1 MSTTELLVRDSQ
13 QGGGSPR
20 TTAPRAQDPGPKPSA
35 VTERETLVSIT
46 GIVDIPDNNRAFVRT
61 SGYLPGPEDVYVTPA
76 QIRAYGLRKGD
87 LVTGAARPGRDSREE
102 SAQKSGQKSQER
114 SRQKA
119 IALVRVDT
127 VAGQAP
133 AAIRDRPD
141 FAKLT
146 PLYPQERLRLE
157 TESADL
163 TTRVIDLVSPI
174 GKGQRGLIVSPPK
187 AGKTIVLQAIAN
199 AITRNNSECHLM
211 VVLVDERP
219 EEVTDMQRSVKGEVI
234 SSTFDRSPQDHT
246 AVAELAIER
255 AKRLVELGRDVVVLL
270 DSITRL
276 GRAYNNTAAGNG
288 RLLTGGLDSKAQAL
302 PKRFLGAARNI
313 EDGGSLTILATALV
327 ETGSRMDD
335 HLFEEFKS
343 TGNMELRLNRSLADK
358 RIFPAVDL
366 VASSTRREEI
376 LLPLEEL
383 HAVSKLRRALH
394 SLEPSQALDLLLN
407 RITDTESNAE
417 LLLHIHSTA
426 AGPDRR

>member
-1 MSTTELLVRDSQ
+1 MSTTDVLVRADPD
-13 QGGGSPR
+13 GGRGVR
-20 TTAPRAQDPGPKPSA
+20 NRASGAQRPGPKPSA
-35 VTERETLVSIT
+35 VSDRETLVPVT
-46 GIVDIPDNNRAFVRT
+46 GIVDILDNNRAFVRT
-61 SGYLPGPEDVYVTPA
+61 SGYLPGPDDVYVSPA
-76 QIRAYGLRKGD
+76 QIQTYGLRKGD
-87 LVTGAARPGRDSREE
+87 LVTGAARQGRDPKEASG
-102 SAQKSGQKSQER
+102 QKSGQKS
-114 SRQKA
+114 RQKA
-119 IALVRVDT
+119 TALVRVDT
-127 VAGQAP
+127 VAGLTP
-133 AAIRDRPD
+133 EAARTRPD

-146 PLYPQERLRLE
+146 PLYPQERFRLE

-187 AGKTIVLQAIAN
+187 AGKTIVLQALAN
-199 AITRNNSECHLM
+199 AITRNNPECHLM

-234 SSTFDRSPQDHT
+234 SSTFDRSPEDHT

-255 AKRLVELGRDVVVLL
+255 AKRLVERGHDVVVLL

-288 RLLTGGLDSKAQAL
+288 RLLSGGLDSRAQAL

-313 EDGGSLTILATALV
+313 EDGGSLTIIATALV

-343 TGNMELRLNRSLADK
+343 TGNMELRLNRSLADR

-366 VASSTRREEI
+366 AASGTRREEI
-376 LLPLEEL
+376 LLSPEEL
-383 HAVSKLRRALH
+383 HAVSKLRRALQ
-394 SLEPSQALDLLLN
+394 SVEPSQALDLLLN
-407 RITDTESNAE
+407 RIADTESNIE
-417 LLLHIHSTA
+417 LLLQVHSTA
-426 AGPDRR
+426 PGPNRR

>member
-1 MSTTELLVRDSQ
+1 MSSTTELLVRDDQ
-13 QGGGSPR
+13 RGGNGAR
-20 TTAPRAQDPGPKPSA
+20 NRAPGARRPGPKPSV
-35 VTERETLVSIT
+35 VTEGETLVPIT
-46 GIVDIPDNNRAFVRT
+46 GIVDLVDNNRAFVRT
-61 SGYLPGPEDVYVTPA
+61 SGYLPGPDDVSVSPA
-76 QIRAYGLRKGD
+76 QIQTYGLRKGD
-87 LVTGAARPGRDSREE
+87 LVTGAARPGRDPRE
-102 SAQKSGQKSQER
+102 KSGQKLGQK
-114 SRQKA
+114 SRGEA
-119 IALVRVDT
+119 TALVRVDT
-127 VAGQAP
+127 VTGQAP
-133 AAIRDRPD
+133 GTARDRPD

-146 PLYPQERLRLE
+146 PLYPQERLQLE
-157 TESADL
+157 TASADL

-187 AGKTIVLQAIAN
+187 AGKTIVLQALAN
-199 AITRNNSECHLM
+199 AITRNNPECHLM

-234 SSTFDRSPQDHT
+234 SSTFDRSPKDHT

-255 AKRLVELGRDVVVLL
+255 AKRLVELGHDVVVLL

-288 RLLTGGLDSKAQAL
+288 RLLSGGLDSRAQAL
-302 PKRFLGAARNI
+302 PKRLLGAARNI

-366 VASSTRREEI
+366 AASGTRREEI
-376 LLPLEEL
+376 LLSPEEL

-394 SLEPSQALDLLLN
+394 SLEPSQALDLLLS
-407 RITDTESNAE
+407 RIADTESNAE
-417 LLLHIHSTA
+417 LLLQVHSNA
-426 AGPDRR
+426 LGPNRR

>member
-1 MSTTELLVRDSQ
+1 MSSTTELLVRDDQ
-13 QGGGSPR
+13 RGGNGAR
-20 TTAPRAQDPGPKPSA
+20 NRAPGARRPGPKPSV
-35 VTERETLVSIT
+35 VTEGETLVPIT
-46 GIVDIPDNNRAFVRT
+46 GIVDLVDNNRAFVRT
-61 SGYLPGPEDVYVTPA
+61 SGYLPGPDDVSVSPA
-76 QIRAYGLRKGD
+76 QIQTYGLRKGD
-87 LVTGAARPGRDSREE
+87 LVTGAARPGRDPRE
-102 SAQKSGQKSQER
+102 KSGQKLGQK
-114 SRQKA
+114 SRGEA
-119 IALVRVDT
+119 TALVRVDT
-127 VAGQAP
+127 VTGQAP
-133 AAIRDRPD
+133 GTARDRPD

-146 PLYPQERLRLE
+146 PLYPQERLQLE
-157 TESADL
+157 TASADL

-187 AGKTIVLQAIAN
+187 AGKTIVLQALAN
-199 AITRNNSECHLM
+199 AITRNNPECHLM

-234 SSTFDRSPQDHT
+234 SSTFDRSPKDHT

-255 AKRLVELGRDVVVLL
+255 AKRLVELGHDVVVLL

-288 RLLTGGLDSKAQAL
+288 RLLSGGLDSRAQAL
-302 PKRFLGAARNI
+302 PKRLLGAARNI

-358 RIFPAVDL
+358 RIFPPVDL
-366 VASSTRREEI
+366 AASGTRREEI
-376 LLPLEEL
+376 LLSPEEL

-394 SLEPSQALDLLLN
+394 SLEPSQALDLLLS
-407 RITDTESNAE
+407 RIADTESNAE
-417 LLLHIHSTA
+417 LLLQVHSNA
-426 AGPDRR
+426 LGPNRR

>member
-1 MSTTELLVRDSQ
+1 MSSTTELLVRDDRR
-13 QGGGSPR
+13 GGNGAR
-20 TTAPRAQDPGPKPSA
+20 NRAPGARRPGPKPSV
-35 VTERETLVSIT
+35 VTEGETLVPIT
-46 GIVDIPDNNRAFVRT
+46 GIVDLVDNNRAFVRT
-61 SGYLPGPEDVYVTPA
+61 SGYLPGPDDVSVSPA
-76 QIRAYGLRKGD
+76 QIQTYGLRKGD
-87 LVTGAARPGRDSREE
+87 LVTGAARPGRDPREK
-102 SAQKSGQKSQER
+102 SGQKSGQKSRGE
-114 SRQKA
+114 A
-119 IALVRVDT
+119 TALVRVDIVT
-127 VAGQAP
+127 GQTPGTA
-133 AAIRDRPD
+133 RDRPD

-146 PLYPQERLRLE
+146 PLYPQERLQLE
-157 TESADL
+157 TASADL

-187 AGKTIVLQAIAN
+187 AGKTIVLQALAN
-199 AITRNNSECHLM
+199 AITRNNPECHLM

-234 SSTFDRSPQDHT
+234 SSTFDRSPKDHT

-255 AKRLVELGRDVVVLL
+255 AKRLVELGHDVVVLL

-288 RLLTGGLDSKAQAL
+288 RLLSGGLDSRAQAL
-302 PKRFLGAARNI
+302 PKRLLGAARNI

-366 VASSTRREEI
+366 AASGTRREEI
-376 LLPLEEL
+376 LLSPEEL

-394 SLEPSQALDLLLN
+394 SLEPSQALDLLLS
-407 RITDTESNAE
+407 RIADTESNAE
-417 LLLHIHSTA
+417 LLLQVHSNA
-426 AGPDRR
+426 LGPNRR